1 MMTSL
6 PNGCQ
11 KRAHLNGRLTEELC
25 MKQPVGF
32 QYDTGRVCRLICGL
46 KQVENVWK
54 HDLHG
59 TILDFR
65 YTRQQSVYCA
75 YILRDE
81 EEVSIIVV
89 WADDM
94 VGIANTEETNDK
106 FVEKLA
112 AKYKIKVIGEQ
123 YMLLAMHI
131 TPDYEKHTTQ
141 LSQAQY
147 IHQILMSSL

>member
-1 MMTSL
+1 
-6 PNGCQ
+6 
-11 KRAHLNGRLTEELC
+11 

-32 QYDTGRVCRLICGL
+32 QDGTGRVCRLICGL

-65 YTRQQSVYCA
+65 YTRLRSVYCA
-75 YILRDE
+75 YNLRDE
-81 EEVSIIVV
+81 EEFSIIVV

-94 VGIANTEETNDK
+94 VGIANTRETNDK

-112 AKYKIKVIGEQ
+112 AKYKTKVIGEQ
-123 YMLLAMHI
+123 YMLLVMHI
-131 TPDYEKHTTQ
+131 TPDYENHTIQ
-141 LSQAQY
+141 LSQAHY
-147 IHQILMSSL
+147 I